1 MPCPRLRGHVRADSR
16 SELTMCVDPLNAP
29 YRKSCKR
36 INESGHAHA
45 LTFSCFH
52 RRRFLSKD
60 RSRQWMIDAIEIAR
74 QRHAFHLWAYVI
86 MPEHVHL
93 LLWPTS
99 AEYSM
104 SAVLT
109 TLKQSVSKRALLYV
123 RESAP
128 AFLSQMRDKQPN
140 GKVHFRFWQRGGG
153 YDRNLTEPKAIWSE
167 IDYIHANPVRRGL
180 CSSAVDWPWSSACEY
195 GSRGSGKLR
204 MDTSS
209 LPRTSKG

>member
-1 MPCPRLRGHVRADSR
+1 
-16 SELTMCVDPLNAP
+16 
-29 YRKSCKR
+29 
-36 INESGHAHA
+36 
-45 LTFSCFH
+45 
-52 RRRFLSKD
+52 
-60 RSRQWMIDAIEIAR
+60 MIDAIEIAR

-153 YDRNLTEPKAIWSE
+153 YDRNLTEPKS
-167 IDYIHANPVRRGL
+167 NLV
-180 CSSAVDWPWSSACEY
+180 
-195 GSRGSGKLR
+195 
-204 MDTSS
+204 
-209 LPRTSKG
+209 